1 MNLNQRVIVQSELA
15 PVYNG
20 LVGRVIRSVTDPNTN
35 QTQYRVRA
43 DNSEENREIL
53 SWIGMPY
60 VNLDKEWEFWF
71 VESELQ
77 IA

>member
-1 MNLNQRVIVQSELA
+1 MKINQKVIVQSELA

-20 LVGRVIRSVTDPNTN
+20 LVGRVIRSVTDPNTGKV
-35 QTQYRVRA
+35 QYRVLA
-43 DNSEENREIL
+43 DQSEENREIL
-53 SWIGMPY
+53 AWIGTPY
-60 VNLDKEWEFWF
+60 VNLDKKWEFWF